1 LGVLNAFLE
10 IFLRDTKRINKEVAY
25 KEDRNVDLKDPT
37 IFPKATQFGLLAN
50 FVPVQ
55 AMFVENRKSAEDP
68 QNNITRL
75 FCDPFYYQQEVVATI
90 SAKTR
95 APINITSKGE
105 KQVLPAEKWN
115 STFFEYQMNS
125 GSLNQENRG
134 ALPLPTWPDQLETI
148 STYPVSLA
156 TRGSVMTGMA
166 GYVIGAAGRPL
177 EELLDPEALKNA
189 YQSAYR
195 IIFARSMT
203 EILDQNFRSTE
214 SVSGHMDYLQGAV
227 TLVPVFTYIVQGFLG
242 FVSICSM
249 ILLVISWRRTWT
261 LSSDPAT
268 IASVQSLVAENTAL
282 LEDLGKLERL
292 HPVDFEQSLK
302 TKKFRL
308 ESNGNHNMWVCA
320 GISMERSLI

>member
-1 LGVLNAFLE
+1 
-10 IFLRDTKRINKEVAY
+10 
-25 KEDRNVDLKDPT
+25 
-37 IFPKATQFGLLAN
+37 
-50 FVPVQ
+50 
-55 AMFVENRKSAEDP
+55 MFVKNRENAEAP
-68 QNNITRL
+68 RNNVTRL

-105 KQVLPAEKWN
+105 KQVLPVEKWN

-134 ALPLPTWPDQLETI
+134 ALPLEKWPDQLEI
-148 STYPVSLA
+148 LSTYPVNLQSSEGA
-156 TRGSVMTGMA
+156 VGSMA
-166 GYVIGAAGRPL
+166 GFMVGAAGRPL
-177 EELLDPEALKNA
+177 EELLDPEALKDA

-214 SVSGHMDYLQGAV
+214 SVSGHLDYFQGAV
-227 TLVPVFTYIVQGFLG
+227 TLVPIFTYIVQGFLG
-242 FVSICSM
+242 FISICSM
-249 ILLVISWRRTWT
+249 ILLVISWRRNWT

-282 LEDLGKLERL
+282 LEDFGKLERL
-292 HPVDFEQSLK
+292 HLVDFEQSLK
-302 TKKFRL
+302 TKRFRL
-308 ESNGNHNMWVCA
+308 ESNGYHNMWVCTD
-320 GISMERSLI
+320 ISMEHLLI

>member
-1 LGVLNAFLE
+1 
-10 IFLRDTKRINKEVAY
+10 
-25 KEDRNVDLKDPT
+25 
-37 IFPKATQFGLLAN
+37 
-50 FVPVQ
+50 
-55 AMFVENRKSAEDP
+55 MFVENRKSAEDP
-68 QNNITRL
+68 PNNVTRL
-75 FCDPFYYQQEVVATI
+75 FCDPFYYQQEVVATV

-95 APINITSKGE
+95 APIKIISRGE
-105 KQVLPAEKWN
+105 KQVLPVEKWN
-115 STFFEYQMNS
+115 STFFEDQMNA
-125 GSLNQENRG
+125 GSLNTQNRG
-134 ALPLPTWPDQLETI
+134 ALPLSTWPDQLETI
-148 STYPVSLA
+148 STYPISL
-156 TRGSVMTGMA
+156 TTGGSVMTSMA

-177 EELLDPEALKNA
+177 EELVDPEALKDA

-203 EILDQNFRSTE
+203 EILDQDFRSTE
-214 SVSGHMDYLQGAV
+214 SISGHMDYLQGAV

-249 ILLVISWRRTWT
+249 ILLVISWRRNWI

-292 HPVDFEQSLK
+292 HPFDFEQSLK

-308 ESNGNHNMWVCA
+308 ESNGHHNMWVCS
-320 GISMERSLI
+320 GISMEHLLI

>member
-1 LGVLNAFLE
+1 
-10 IFLRDTKRINKEVAY
+10 
-25 KEDRNVDLKDPT
+25 
-37 IFPKATQFGLLAN
+37 
-50 FVPVQ
+50 
-55 AMFVENRKSAEDP
+55 MFAENRKSVEDP
-68 QNNITRL
+68 RNNVTRL
-75 FCDPFYYQQEVVATI
+75 YCEPLYYQQEVVATI

-95 APINITSKGE
+95 APINITSKAE
-105 KQVLPAEKWN
+105 KQVLPVEKWN

-125 GSLNQENRG
+125 GSLNQRNRG
-134 ALPLPTWPDQLETI
+134 ALPLSEWPDQLETV

-156 TRGSVMTGMA
+156 TGGSWMTGMA
-166 GYVIGAAGRPL
+166 GYAIGAAGRPL
-177 EELLDPEALKNA
+177 EELLDPEGLKDA

-195 IIFARSMT
+195 IIFARSMA
-203 EILDQNFRSTE
+203 EILDQEFRSTE
-214 SVSGHMDYLQGAV
+214 SVSGQLDYLQGTV
-227 TLVPVFTYIVQGFLG
+227 TLVPIFTYIVQGFLG

-249 ILLVISWRRTWT
+249 VLLVISWRRTWT

-308 ESNGNHNMWVCA
+308 ESNGHYNMWVYV
-320 GISMERSLI
+320 GISMEHLLI

>member
-1 LGVLNAFLE
+1 MKQRRGCKEL
-10 IFLRDTKRINKEVAY
+10 DTLSTN
-25 KEDRNVDLKDPT
+25 
-37 IFPKATQFGLLAN
+37 ATQSGLLAN
-50 FVPVQ
+50 FVSVM

-68 QNNITRL
+68 RNNVTRL

-105 KQVLPAEKWN
+105 KQVLPVEKWN
-115 STFFEYQMNS
+115 TTFFEYPMNA
-125 GSLNQENRG
+125 GSLNQANRS
-134 ALPLPTWPDQLETI
+134 ALPLSTWPDQLETL

-156 TRGSVMTGMA
+156 TGGAAMTGMI
-166 GYVIGAAGRPL
+166 GYMIGAAGRPL
-177 EELLDPEALKNA
+177 EELLDPEGLKDA

-203 EILDQNFRSTE
+203 EVLDQDFRSTE
-214 SVSGHMDYLQGAV
+214 SVSGRLDYLQGAV

-249 ILLVISWRRTWT
+249 ILLVISWRRKWT

-282 LEDLGKLERL
+282 LEDFSKLERL

-302 TKKFRL
+302 TKKFKL
-308 ESNGNHNMWVCA
+308 ESNGHHNMWVCA
-320 GISMERSLI
+320 GISMQHLLI